1 MWSRSIKEHLSKKII
16 GISASV
22 TKISSGVIS
31 ALWTFPSI
39 IFAAMVLAWAAEA
52 AQFLISQGMALA
64 ILAWLQT
71 LPEFAVEAVIAWE
84 AAKDPDKIHLITAN
98 FTGSLRLLVGLGWPM
113 IYAVAAFYHR
123 RKNKGTPL
131 KEIFIEEEHSVEVAG
146 LILPIAYFIFI
157 YIKGTLNL
165 ADSLILSSF
174 YFVYLFIIN
183 KIPPKD
189 REETEDMEYIPRKI
203 LESKKGVRNAA
214 IISLFL
220 TGGIIIYLVAEP
232 FLHSMLALATTIG
245 ISQFVFVQWVSPFL
259 SEFPEKV
266 SAFYWAKK
274 ITKAPMALM
283 NMVSSNINQWT
294 MLAAMLPV
302 VYSIG
307 RGKISFIVFDPHQ
320 KEEILL
326 TIAQSI
332 MGLIFLSNMRLSW
345 YEASGLFSLWLTQ
358 FLVPSIRIEIT
369 WIYFLWIG
377 IELLLVIFK
386 IRTVQSLKIFLE
398 LCKKHF

>member
-1 MWSRSIKEHLSKKII
+1 
-16 GISASV
+16 
-22 TKISSGVIS
+22 
-31 ALWTFPSI
+31 
-39 IFAAMVLAWAAEA
+39 MVLAWAAEA

-64 ILAWLQT
+64 VLAWLQT
-71 LPEFAVEAVIAWE
+71 LPEFAVEAVISWE
-84 AAKDPDKIHLITAN
+84 AAKDPEKIHLITAN

-113 IYAVAAFYHR
+113 IYAVAAFFHR
-123 RKNKGTPL
+123 KKNKGTPL

-146 LILPIAYFIFI
+146 LILPIAYFIYI
-157 YIKGTLNL
+157 YKKGTLTL
-165 ADSLILSSF
+165 VDSLILSSF
-174 YFVYLFIIN
+174 YFAYLFVIN

-189 REETEDMEYIPRKI
+189 REEAEDMEYIPRKI

-220 TGGIIIYLVAEP
+220 TGGIIIYFVAEP

-274 ITKAPMALM
+274 VTKAPMALM

-294 MLAAMLPV
+294 MLVAMLPI
-302 VYSIG
+302 VYSV
-307 RGKISFIVFDPHQ
+307 GKGEISFIVFDSHQ

-332 MGLIFLSNMRLSW
+332 MGVVFLSNMKLSW
-345 YEASGLFSLWLTQ
+345 YEASGLFGLWLIQ
-358 FLVPSIRIEIT
+358 FLVPSIRVEIT

-377 IELLLVIFK
+377 IELLLVILK
-386 IRTVQSLKIFLE
+386 LRTVQCFKFFIE